1 MIRLFLLVVADL
13 IVINGAYITAYILKF
28 KLKIYSSMVFSYGNY
43 YPQTSVVPYIQSL
56 YLISLIW
63 IVSIT
68 LFQGYRE
75 RRGILAGIDESIHII
90 QAGVL
95 ASFLIM
101 ASTMMFQVFPGS
113 RSVLLYGF
121 FLSVFGIMIVRYI
134 AFRWGAWR
142 RRKSRIRV
150 MVIGT
155 DELSQTVYERLIR
168 DRKHHYNVIGA
179 MGVPPKKLLYSL
191 EENYHYLGEIDQI
204 ITVIERENIS
214 GLYIATRE
222 LSRAELSSIIDPL
235 IDQGISLWMIPSFYD
250 VVTSRVETNDDIGLP
265 LFTIRANSLNPF
277 QYLLKRLLDTTIGIL
292 VTILISPILL
302 IISLLIK
309 FEGKG
314 PVLYKQERVGLNGKP
329 FMMLKFRTMP
339 VDIERHSGPV
349 IHTEDQS
356 HRATPL
362 GAFLRKAS
370 LDELPQLYNII
381 KGEMSVVGPR
391 PERPFFVDQ
400 FKDEIPDYD
409 KRHRVLPGLTGW
421 AQINGRAA
429 LSTRTDE
436 KLMYDLYYINNW
448 SLGFDVRII
457 IKTIVEVIRWRGA
470 Y

>member
-13 IVINGAYITAYILKF
+13 LVINGAYLTAYILKF
-28 KLKIYSSMVFSYGNY
+28 KFKMYSSMVFAYGNY
-43 YPQTSVVPYIQSL
+43 YPQASVEPYIQSL

-63 IVSIT
+63 IVSII
-68 LFQGYRE
+68 LFHGYRQ
-75 RRGILAGIDESIHII
+75 RRGILAGIDESINII
-90 QAGVL
+90 LAGVL
-95 ASFLIM
+95 ASSLIM
-101 ASTMMFQVFPGS
+101 ASTMIFQVFPGS

-121 FLSVFGIMIVRYI
+121 LISTFGIIIIRYL

-168 DRKHHYNVIGA
+168 DRKHHYEVIGA
-179 MGVPPKKLLYSL
+179 MGPSPKKLLYSL
-191 EENYHYLGEIDQI
+191 EEAYQYLGELDQI
-204 ITVIERENIS
+204 LPVIEREHIA

-222 LSRAELSSIIDPL
+222 LTRAQLSSIIDPL

-250 VVTSRVETNDDIGLP
+250 VVTSRIETNDDIGLP

-277 QYLLKRLLDTTIGIL
+277 QNILKRILDATMAMTI
-292 VTILISPILL
+292 TIMIAPILL
-302 IISLLIK
+302 IISVLIK
-309 FEGKG
+309 LEGQG
-314 PVLYKQERVGLNGKP
+314 PILYKQERVGLNGKS
-329 FMMLKFRTMP
+329 FLMLKFRTMP

-356 HRATPL
+356 HRATRL

-370 LDELPQLYNII
+370 LDELPQLFNII
-381 KGEMSVVGPR
+381 KGEMSLVGPR

-400 FKDEIPDYD
+400 FRDEIPDYD

-448 SLGFDVRII
+448 SLGFDVKII

>member
-13 IVINGAYITAYILKF
+13 LVINGAYLTAYILKF
-28 KLKIYSSMVFSYGNY
+28 KLKMYSSMVFAYGNY
-43 YPQTSVVPYIQSL
+43 YPQARVEPYIQSL
-56 YLISLIW
+56 YLISLLW
-63 IVSIT
+63 IVSLV
-68 LFQGYRE
+68 LFHGYRQ
-75 RRGILAGIDESIHII
+75 RRGIMAGIDESINII
-90 QAGVL
+90 QSGVI

-101 ASTMMFQVFPGS
+101 ASTMIFQVFPGS

-121 FLSVFGIMIVRYI
+121 FISTLGIMIIRYLT
-134 AFRWGAWR
+134 FRWGAWR

-168 DRKHHYNVIGA
+168 DRKHHYDVIGA
-179 MGVPPKKLLYSL
+179 MGPSPKKLLYSL
-191 EENYHYLGEIDQI
+191 EDAYQYLGELDQI
-204 ITVIERENIS
+204 LAVIESEHIA

-222 LSRAELSSIIDPL
+222 LTRAQLSSIIDPL

-250 VVTSRVETNDDIGLP
+250 VVTSRIETNDDIGLP

-277 QYLLKRLLDTTIGIL
+277 QNGLKRILDATMALAITIMIA
-292 VTILISPILL
+292 PILL
-302 IISLLIK
+302 VISLLIK
-309 FEGKG
+309 LEGQG
-314 PVLYKQERVGLNGKP
+314 PILYKQERVGLNGKS
-329 FMMLKFRTMP
+329 FLMLKFRTMP

-356 HRATPL
+356 HRATRL

-370 LDELPQLYNII
+370 LDELPQLFNII
-381 KGEMSVVGPR
+381 KGEMSLVGPR

-400 FKDEIPDYD
+400 FRDEIPDYD

-448 SLGFDVRII
+448 SLGFDVKII